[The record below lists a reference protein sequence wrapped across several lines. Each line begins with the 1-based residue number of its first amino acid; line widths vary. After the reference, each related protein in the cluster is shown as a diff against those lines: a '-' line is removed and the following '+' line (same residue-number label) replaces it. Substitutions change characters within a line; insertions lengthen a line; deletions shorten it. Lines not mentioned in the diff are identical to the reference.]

1 MGFRHLNLFKQCC
14 VLNFSMSLSSCIVW
28 QQFLVSV
35 RTLSPQGFS
44 VAPNWY
50 KGFPVAR
57 MSSSPGFVLEAKWF
71 FIMASLSHSVLFR
84 IVLYHYTYSPCLP
97 SSFLPINV
105 SILLLLLF
113 SYKDTKIE
121 LIWRDIHTENR
132 QIITVITFSGGIY
145 IFNSARLLINYYSNC
160 TFPLNEIW
168 LSVLIR
174 LLRLPYFFCHKV
186 SWNIG

>member
-1 MGFRHLNLFKQCC
+1 MW
-14 VLNFSMSLSSCIVW
+14 NFAAKVRRFHNRDIKKSCIPSQKWYNVTYLIENARYL
-28 QQFLVSV
+28 LVSFIKQII
-35 RTLSPQGFS
+35 RWYRYYGFAIS
-44 VAPNWY
+44 LINDLIPPLRY
-50 KGFPVAR
+50 KKE
-57 MSSSPGFVLEAKWF
+57 S
-71 FIMASLSHSVLFR
+71 
-84 IVLYHYTYSPCLP
+84 
-97 SSFLPINV
+97 
-105 SILLLLLF
+105 
-113 SYKDTKIE
+113 
-121 LIWRDIHTENR
+121 IWRNIYTENR